1 MTAVSTGHKSE
12 TSHDQAVSDF
22 QQGINRE
29 LIRRQVN
36 EHVQEYLAEHGTRE
50 ERIQEYLAEHGT
62 AALSEKMARTQTN
75 QFWSRMRFR
84 TTSFWAQ
91 TTSVEARLQRSLS
104 AIPDQQAGC
113 SRSADNRAWITKTAS
128 TMLIGP
134 RVRGARTWT
143 AHARITAG
151 YTTH

>member
-1 MTAVSTGHKSE
+1 M
-12 TSHDQAVSDF
+12 
-22 QQGINRE
+22 
-29 LIRRQVN
+29 
-36 EHVQEYLAEHGTRE
+36 
-50 ERIQEYLAEHGT
+50 
-62 AALSEKMARTQTN
+62 
-75 QFWSRMRFR
+75 
-84 TTSFWAQ
+84 TSFWAQ

-134 RVRGARTWT
+134 RVRGARTST

-151 YTTH
+151 YTTHAATIQVLTKQLTLRRARRISTNLGKTPLMADLNMLKVRLR